1 MGLQDAD
8 QIQSVVATGEVA
20 EVAFVPV
27 VVAYWDMPVTDLLAK
42 MLAWSL

>member
-8 QIQSVVATGEVA
+8 QIQSVVATGEEVA

-27 VVAYWDMPVTDLLAK
+27 VVVYWDMPVVDLMAE
-42 MLAWSL
+42 MLA